1 MTDPVALPATLT
13 PATPFAARPRTA
25 EQLRGDP
32 RTPDA
37 LSAFVFGKLAHRAIQ
52 QLALAWPDS
61 SVIDHV
67 VATLMRQHGTR
78 NPSLRRRLTSSVA
91 TYARFTGPRPDS
103 RVLATEEPCGR
114 ARADIVWCS
123 RDTVWIDELKLGD
136 VTRPNAQTTAQI
148 DALLDAGYRRWGN
161 TFSGVRLISLQ
172 RPSATT
178 LYCIDGR

>member
-1 MTDPVALPATLT
+1 MKDLVASSATLT

-32 RTPDA
+32 RTPGA
-37 LSAFVFGKLAHRAIQ
+37 LSAVVFGSLAHRAIQ

-78 NPSLRRRLTSSVA
+78 NPSLRRRLTSALA
-91 TYARFTGPRPDS
+91 TYARFSGPRPES
-103 RVLATEEPCGR
+103 RVLAIEEPCGR
-114 ARADIVWCS
+114 ARADIVWAS

-136 VTRPNAQTTAQI
+136 VARPTEETTAQI
-148 DALLDAGYRRWGN
+148 DALLSAGNHRWGQ

-178 LYCIDGR
+178 LYCLSGR